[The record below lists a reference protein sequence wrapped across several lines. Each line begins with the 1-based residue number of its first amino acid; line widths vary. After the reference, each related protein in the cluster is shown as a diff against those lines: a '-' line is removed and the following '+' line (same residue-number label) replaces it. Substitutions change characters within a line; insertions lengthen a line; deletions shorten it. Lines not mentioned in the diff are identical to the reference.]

1 MTIAGII
8 AEYDPFHNGHKYLTD
23 CVRAE
28 LSPHA
33 VVVVM
38 SGNFTQ
44 RGMPAVLDK
53 FTRARLAV
61 ECGGADLVLELP
73 TVFAVNGATEF
84 AKGGVRVLKGL
95 GCVTH
100 LAFGSESGNAEA
112 LQKAAELSVNEDDDF
127 KAAVQRFSA
136 AGLSYPAAYSRA
148 FSERFPAFKGM
159 FDGASNDVL
168 AREYLKQNILQ
179 NAGLVPLAVKRVGAG
194 HDVYGGAA
202 QSLNCGDSVSEEFT
216 SASRIRI
223 ALQNDVDINSI
234 INTMPKSVLDT
245 LIAGDAPLGH
255 PSRNIDLRIL
265 YHQYFDLLRYKL
277 IISTEAE
284 IANILSAGE
293 GIENNLKEAVKRAE
307 TLDELI
313 RTASSKRFTYAR
325 VSRILAQLLLGI
337 SKDDYCLADRSDLAY
352 ARVLAFN
359 EKGADVL
366 KTAKETAAIPVYS
379 NLNKQLIAD
388 ANERFMLEIDRRST
402 DIHSILSGK
411 TVYEGS
417 DLVNVSKMQ

>member
-112 LQKAAELSVNEDDDF
+112 LQKAAELTAQEDGDF
-127 KAAVQRFSA
+127 KALIEKYSA
-136 AGLSYPAAYSRA
+136 EGLSYPAAYSRA
-148 FSERFPAFKGM
+148 LGERFPAFKGM
-159 FDGASNDVL
+159 FDSAPNDML
-168 AREYLKQNILQ
+168 AREYLKQNKSQ
-179 NAGLVPLAVKRVGAG
+179 KAGLTPLAVKRVGAV
-194 HDVYGGAA
+194 HDVYGGGYAA
-202 QSLNCGDSVSEEFT
+202 ENAEKSFS
-216 SASRIRI
+216 SASAIRS
-223 ALQNDVDINSI
+223 ALQSCVDIKQI
-234 INTMPKSVLDT
+234 IDT
-245 LIAGDAPLGH
+245 VPGPVFDALNKTKTGDADPFQ
-255 PSRNIDLRIL
+255 I
-265 YHQYFDLLRYKL
+265 YFDLLRYKL
-277 IISTEAE
+277 IVTPESE
-284 IANILSAGE
+284 IANLLSAGE
-293 GIENNLKEAVKRAE
+293 GIEYNLKEAIKKAE
-307 TLDELI
+307 TLDQLI
-313 RTASSKRFTYAR
+313 KQTSSKRFTYAR
-325 VSRILAQLLLGI
+325 VSRVLAQLLLDITKG
-337 SKDDYCLADRSDLAY
+337 DYYLADRGNLAY
-352 ARVLAFN
+352 ARVIAFN
-359 EKGADVL
+359 QKGAEVL
-366 KTAKETAAIPVYS
+366 RTAKETASVPVFS
-379 NLNKQLIAD
+379 NLNKQLAPD
-388 ANERFMLEIDRRST
+388 AHERFMLDIDCRSS
-402 DIHSILSGK
+402 DIYSILCGK
-411 TVYEGS
+411 TIYEGS
-417 DLVNVSKMQ
+417 DLVKVPKLQ